1 MPNGKGP
8 ISKAV
13 QTQLN
18 DLIAENLVP
27 QETTPAYVP
36 PPVLVDCILGHFC
49 TKRGETAAGLRAN
62 TKPDCLCG
70 PLQTSNYQ
78 RKN

>member
-49 TKRGETAAGLRAN
+49 TKRRETAAGLTATPNLIIMRTFTN
-62 TKPDCLCG
+62 KQLPG
-70 PLQTSNYQ
+70 GN
-78 RKN
+78 